1 MMLPGKQSRAIG
13 ELSQGHGLH
22 PYKQWIYDVLVESAL
37 CQSGFCCWWTQAMG
51 PCKCNFTKIAK
62 RVFLAVVVLASP
74 LGYAAAPAGKP
85 GQSGTSTVA
94 RLNISVIVMP
104 MLQTPMGVTPSAT
117 THDAISYNFEATRR
131 EHRYEVR
138 KLPVNRTSDSDLV
151 HAAVLQT
158 LTIVPE

>member
-1 MMLPGKQSRAIG
+1 
-13 ELSQGHGLH
+13 
-22 PYKQWIYDVLVESAL
+22 
-37 CQSGFCCWWTQAMG
+37 
-51 PCKCNFTKIAK
+51 
-62 RVFLAVVVLASP
+62 
-74 LGYAAAPAGKP
+74 
-85 GQSGTSTVA
+85 
-94 RLNISVIVMP
+94 MP

-117 THDAISYNFEATRR
+117 THDAISYNFEAIRR